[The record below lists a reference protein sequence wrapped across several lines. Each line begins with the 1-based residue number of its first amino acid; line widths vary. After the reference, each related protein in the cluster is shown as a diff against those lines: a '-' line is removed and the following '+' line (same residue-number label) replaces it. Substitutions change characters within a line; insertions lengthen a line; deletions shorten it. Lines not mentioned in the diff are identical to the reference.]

1 MSTFINPTELDLK
14 EETVVCINRVSKA
27 TTGGRSM
34 RFNSL
39 VVVGDG
45 KGHVGIGFGKANEV
59 ASAVNK
65 AKENAKKCIFKA
77 PLINGTIPHKI
88 NIKYGAVRLM
98 LKPASPGTGII
109 AGGPVR
115 AVMEQIG
122 ITNILSKNTGSTNAI
137 NVVKAVEQGLKEL
150 RDPIKVMADKKI
162 KITQIKSAIGYR
174 QRTKDTLKAL
184 GIRKMNYSVVKKN
197 TLAIQGMITAI
208 NHLLKVEEL

>member
-1 MSTFINPTELDLK
+1 LSTFINPTELDLK

-45 KGHVGIGFGKANEV
+45 NGHVGVGFGKANEV
-59 ASAVNK
+59 AAAVNK

-122 ITNILSKNTGSTNAI
+122 IANILSKNSGSTNAI
-137 NVVKAVEQGLKEL
+137 NVVKAVEQGLKDL
-150 RDPIKVMADKKI
+150 RDPLKV
-162 KITQIKSAIGYR
+162 SR
-174 QRTKDTLKAL
+174 QRGISLK
-184 GIRKMNYSVVKKN
+184 
-197 TLAIQGMITAI
+197 
-208 NHLLKVEEL
+208 ELFI

>member
-1 MSTFINPTELDLK
+1 MSTFINPTELDLN

-34 RFNSL
+34 RFNSV

-65 AKENAKKCIFKA
+65 AKENAKKSIFKA
-77 PLINGTIPHKI
+77 PLINGTIPHRVD
-88 NIKYGAVRLM
+88 IKFCAGRLM

-115 AVMEQIG
+115 AVLEQLG
-122 ITNILSKNTGSTNAI
+122 VSDILSKNTGSTNAI
-137 NVVKAVEQGLKEL
+137 NVVKAVVQGLKDL
-150 RDPIKVMADKKI
+150 RDPLKV
-162 KITQIKSAIGYR
+162 SR
-174 QRTKDTLKAL
+174 QRGVSL
-184 GIRKMNYSVVKKN
+184 R
-197 TLAIQGMITAI
+197 
-208 NHLLKVEEL
+208 ELFS

>member
-1 MSTFINPTELDLK
+1 MSTFINPTELDLN

-34 RFNSL
+34 RFNSV

-65 AKENAKKCIFKA
+65 AKENSKKSIFKA
-77 PLINGTIPHKI
+77 PLINGTIPHRVD
-88 NIKYGAVRLM
+88 IKFSAVRLM

-115 AVMEQIG
+115 AVLEQLG
-122 ITNILSKNTGSTNAI
+122 VSDILSKNTGSTNAI
-137 NVVKAVEQGLKEL
+137 NVVKAVEQGLKDL
-150 RDPIKVMADKKI
+150 RDPLKV
-162 KITQIKSAIGYR
+162 SR
-174 QRTKDTLKAL
+174 QRGVSL
-184 GIRKMNYSVVKKN
+184 R
-197 TLAIQGMITAI
+197 
-208 NHLLKVEEL
+208 ELFS

>member
-45 KGHVGIGFGKANEV
+45 NGHVGVGFGKANEV

-122 ITNILSKNTGSTNAI
+122 IANILSKNSGSTNAI
-137 NVVKAVEQGLKEL
+137 NVVKAVEQGLKDL
-150 RDPIKVMADKKI
+150 RDPLKV
-162 KITQIKSAIGYR
+162 SR
-174 QRTKDTLKAL
+174 QRGISLK
-184 GIRKMNYSVVKKN
+184 
-197 TLAIQGMITAI
+197 
-208 NHLLKVEEL
+208 ELFS

>member
-14 EETVVCINRVSKA
+14 EESVVCINRVSKA

-45 KGHVGIGFGKANEV
+45 AGHVGIGFGKANEV

-65 AKENAKKCIFKA
+65 AKENAKKRIIKA
-77 PLINGTIPHKI
+77 PIINGTIPHKI

-122 ITNILSKNTGSTNAI
+122 IANILSKNTGSTNAI
-137 NVVKAVEQGLKEL
+137 NVVKAVEQGLKDL
-150 RDPIKVMADKKI
+150 RDPIKV
-162 KITQIKSAIGYR
+162 SR
-174 QRTKDTLKAL
+174 QR
-184 GIRKMNYSVVKKN
+184 GISIK
-197 TLAIQGMITAI
+197 
-208 NHLLKVEEL
+208 ELFN

>member
-45 KGHVGIGFGKANEV
+45 NGHVGVGFGKANEV

-65 AKENAKKCIFKA
+65 AKENAKKRIFKA
-77 PLINGTIPHKI
+77 PLINGTIPHQI

-122 ITNILSKNTGSTNAI
+122 IANILSKNSGSTNAI
-137 NVVKAVEQGLKEL
+137 NVVKAVEQGLKDL
-150 RDPIKVMADKKI
+150 RDPLKV
-162 KITQIKSAIGYR
+162 SR
-174 QRTKDTLKAL
+174 QRGIPLK
-184 GIRKMNYSVVKKN
+184 
-197 TLAIQGMITAI
+197 
-208 NHLLKVEEL
+208 ELFI

>member
-65 AKENAKKCIFKA
+65 AKENAKKSIFKA

-122 ITNILSKNTGSTNAI
+122 INNILSKNTGSTNAI
-137 NVVKAVEQGLKEL
+137 NVVKAVEQGLKDL
-150 RDPIKVMADKKI
+150 RDPIKV
-162 KITQIKSAIGYR
+162 SR
-174 QRTKDTLKAL
+174 QRGVSLK
-184 GIRKMNYSVVKKN
+184 
-197 TLAIQGMITAI
+197 
-208 NHLLKVEEL
+208 ELFN

>member
-45 KGHVGIGFGKANEV
+45 NGHVGVGFGKANEV

-65 AKENAKKCIFKA
+65 AKENAKKSIFKA

-122 ITNILSKNTGSTNAI
+122 IANILSKNSGSTNAI
-137 NVVKAVEQGLKEL
+137 NVVKAVEQGLKDL
-150 RDPIKVMADKKI
+150 RDPLKV
-162 KITQIKSAIGYR
+162 SR
-174 QRTKDTLKAL
+174 QRGISLK
-184 GIRKMNYSVVKKN
+184 
-197 TLAIQGMITAI
+197 
-208 NHLLKVEEL
+208 ELFI

>member
-27 TTGGRSM
+27 TTGGRKM

-65 AKENAKKCIFKA
+65 AKENAKKRIFKT

-137 NVVKAVEQGLKEL
+137 NVVKAVEQGLKNL
-150 RDPIKVMADKKI
+150 RDPIKV
-162 KITQIKSAIGYR
+162 SR
-174 QRTKDTLKAL
+174 QRGVSLK
-184 GIRKMNYSVVKKN
+184 
-197 TLAIQGMITAI
+197 
-208 NHLLKVEEL
+208 ELFN